1 MSNRVEMVI
10 RNIVPAHSHG
20 AYTLYLKEL
29 NGNRILPIIIGGFEA
44 QAIAMELEGMKPTR
58 PMTHDLFSNALREFD
73 ITVTEINIQQLDEG
87 IYYAGIT
94 CLCVNDSTSKLVVL
108 DSRTS
113 DAIAMGIKFRCPIFC
128 VEKILDEASYNDER
142 SDEFE
147 DEETPGQL
155 VDDLMEPKAN
165 AAPNTGFGKLSLE
178 ELELML
184 VDAINDE
191 DYGKAAK
198 IRDEI
203 KRRTA

>member
-20 AYTLYLKEL
+20 TYTLYLKEL

-94 CLCVNDSTSKLVVL
+94 CLCVNDATSKLVVL
-108 DSRTS
+108 DARTS
-113 DAIAMGIKFRCPIFC
+113 DAIAMGIKFRCPIYC
-128 VEKILDEASYNDER
+128 IEKILEEAAYNDER
-142 SDEFE
+142 SEEFE
-147 DEETPGQL
+147 DDEMPGQL
-155 VDDLMEPKAN
+155 VDDLIEPQAN
-165 AAPNTGFGKLSLE
+165 THVTSGYAKLSME
-178 ELELML
+178 ELEQML
-184 VDAINDE
+184 EDAINDE

-203 KRRTA
+203 KRRNG

>member
-58 PMTHDLFSNALREFD
+58 PMTHDLFSNALKEFE
-73 ITVTEINIQQLDEG
+73 ITVTEINIQQLEEG

-94 CLCVNDSTSKLVVL
+94 CLCVNDATSKLVVL

-128 VEKILDEASYNDER
+128 VEKILEEASYNDER
-142 SDEFE
+142 GEDFDE
-147 DEETPGQL
+147 EETPGQPQE
-155 VDDLMEPKAN
+155 DNTEPQAN
-165 AAPNTGFGKLSLE
+165 SGAPTGFAKFSMD
-178 ELELML
+178 ELEQMIE
-184 VDAINDE
+184 DAINDE

-203 KRRTA
+203 QRRDK

>member
-10 RNIVPAHSHG
+10 RNTVPAHSHG

-94 CLCVNDSTSKLVVL
+94 CLCVNDTTSKLVVL
-108 DSRTS
+108 DARTS

-142 SDEFE
+142 SDEFD

-155 VDDLMEPKAN
+155 VDDLIEPTAN
-165 AAPNTGFGKLSLE
+165 VASNTGFSKFPME
-178 ELELML
+178 ELEQML
-184 VDAINDE
+184 EDAINDE

-203 KRRTA
+203 KRRNG